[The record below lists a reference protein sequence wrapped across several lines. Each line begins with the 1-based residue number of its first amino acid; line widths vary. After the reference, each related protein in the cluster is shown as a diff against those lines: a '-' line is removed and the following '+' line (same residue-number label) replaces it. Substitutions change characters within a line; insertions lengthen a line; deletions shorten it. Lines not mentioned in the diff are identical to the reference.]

1 MWATEKICERLKKFV
16 GDREKLSGFSR
27 RKRRFFCRDAPRL
40 VRRLLGRVPTTNFC
54 VIWLKN
60 RGFSDPKNRQNA
72 RKNRPCRP
80 QNLYSSKIFSA
91 KIPDEARNLTKK
103 RQGRAIF
110 KPNFAG
116 LPARNCTVLQNLCG
130 QDTTFEPPSRA
141 WSALPRVN
149 EMLERNFEG
158 PIPPGVAGGFSPKI
172 TSSIYRLK
180 ICVHA
185 EENLRKMWNLAG
197 KSSQEVL
204 QNSQLS
210 RKNPNMPGNS
220 QHVPAVCSP
229 GPCSLRGYRL
239 RTITFRDLTNGFPD
253 RVCGPSHP
261 RFQEKW
267 TPFLKKPY
275 LAEILEFLPKNDTDA
290 AKKASF

>member
-1 MWATEKICERLKKFV
+1 MD
-16 GDREKLSGFSR
+16 DREKLSGFSH
-27 RKRRFFCRDAPRL
+27 RKRRFSCRDAPSL
-40 VRRLLGRVPTTNFC
+40 VRRLLGRVPTTDFC

-60 RGFSDPKNRQNA
+60 RGFSDPKKSPKCTQ
-72 RKNRPCRP
+72 KPSV
-80 QNLYSSKIFSA
+80 SSAKFVLEQIFSA
-91 KIPDEARNLTKK
+91 KIPDEARNRTKK
-103 RQGRAIF
+103 WQGRAIF

-130 QDTTFEPPSRA
+130 QNTTFEPPSRA

-197 KSSQEVL
+197 KSS
-204 QNSQLS
+204 
-210 RKNPNMPGNS
+210 
-220 QHVPAVCSP
+220 
-229 GPCSLRGYRL
+229 
-239 RTITFRDLTNGFPD
+239 
-253 RVCGPSHP
+253 
-261 RFQEKW
+261 
-267 TPFLKKPY
+267 
-275 LAEILEFLPKNDTDA
+275 
-290 AKKASF
+290 

>member
-1 MWATEKICERLKKFV
+1 M
-16 GDREKLSGFSR
+16 
-27 RKRRFFCRDAPRL
+27 
-40 VRRLLGRVPTTNFC
+40 
-54 VIWLKN
+54 
-60 RGFSDPKNRQNA
+60 
-72 RKNRPCRP
+72 
-80 QNLYSSKIFSA
+80 YSSKIFSA
-91 KIPDEARNLTKK
+91 KIPDEARNRTKK
-103 RQGRAIF
+103 WQGRAIF

-130 QDTTFEPPSRA
+130 QNTTFEPPSRA

-210 RKNPNMPGNS
+210 RKNPNMRKIS
-220 QHVPAVCSP
+220 HVPAVCSP

-275 LAEILEFLPKNDTDA
+275 LAEILRFLSKLIRTQPKKQAFRANGAPDFGVLTLDQ
-290 AKKASF
+290 KTCRQFPYKFLRVKIDRPREKVWSFCLNSRVRAPGVVAPKGNLTALEKILGG